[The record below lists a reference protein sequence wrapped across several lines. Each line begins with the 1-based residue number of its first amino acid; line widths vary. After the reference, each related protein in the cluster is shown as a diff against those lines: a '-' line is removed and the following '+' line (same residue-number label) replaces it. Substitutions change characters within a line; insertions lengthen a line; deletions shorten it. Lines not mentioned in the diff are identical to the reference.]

1 VAFSPGVRRMM
12 AVVGSDTSFD
22 QGREHLQLLAGIEVT
37 ASRKTV
43 R

>member
-1 VAFSPGVRRMM
+1 
-12 AVVGSDTSFD
+12 VGSDTSFD